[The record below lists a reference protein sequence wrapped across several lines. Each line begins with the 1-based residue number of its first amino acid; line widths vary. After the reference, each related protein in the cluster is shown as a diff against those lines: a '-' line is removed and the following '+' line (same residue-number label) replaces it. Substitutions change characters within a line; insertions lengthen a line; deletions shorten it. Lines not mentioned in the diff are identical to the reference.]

1 MSEINKERSWN
12 DLYEKYPY
20 LFANKDNSQSPM
32 CYGIEC
38 NLGWYNLLNSLC
50 WRINKHKQQMIDR
63 FTYLIKNDPEKLKTE
78 PDYPDV
84 KFDQI
89 KQKFGVLRVYYS
101 GGDEYIRGAVSV
113 IEDCSSTICEQCGN
127 SGSIRKGGWSVVLC
141 DQCFEKNK

>member
-1 MSEINKERSWN
+1 MNETKKERSWN
-12 DLYEKYPY
+12 DLYEKYPN
-20 LFANKDNSQSPM
+20 LFANKDNPQSPM

-50 WRINKHKQQMIDR
+50 WRINQHKQQKIDR
-63 FTYLIKNDPEKLKTE
+63 FRYLIKNDPEKLKTE

-101 GGDEYIRGAVSV
+101 GGDEYIRGAVSA

-141 DQCFEKNK
+141 DQCFEKNQ

>member
-1 MSEINKERSWN
+1 MKQELQDK
-12 DLYEKYPY
+12 LYEKYPE
-20 LFANKDNSQSPM
+20 LFSNKDNKSSPM
-32 CYGIEC
+32 IYGCEVGD
-38 NLGWYNLLNSLC
+38 GWYNLLNSLC
-50 WRINKHKQQMIDR
+50 WRINQRKQQKIDR
-63 FTYLIKNDPEKLKTE
+63 FRYLIKNDPEKLKTE

-101 GGDEYIRGAVSV
+101 GGDEYIRGAVSA

-127 SGSIRKGGWSVVLC
+127 SGSIRKDGWAVVLC

>member
-1 MSEINKERSWN
+1 MKQERSWD
-12 DLYEKYPY
+12 DLYEKYPN

-38 NLGWYNLLNSLC
+38 NLGWYDLLSCLC
-50 WRINKHKQQMIDR
+50 WRINQHKQQMIDR
-63 FTYLIKNDPEKLKTE
+63 FRYLIKNDPEKLKTE
-78 PDYPDV
+78 PDYVDV

-101 GGDEYIRGAVSV
+101 GGDEYIRGAVSAV
-113 IEDCSSTICEQCGN
+113 EDCSSTICEQCGN